1 MSEGG
6 FTVIGMQNNNAM
18 RELIE
23 TELFETLE
31 LDLDTEAA
39 LAEAAGLISEAEASF
54 ARLSRSMP
62 SMPPPRRSSAA
73 SATGRYWRRR

>member
-6 FTVIGMQNNNAM
+6 STLIGMQNNNAM

-31 LDLDTEAA
+31 LDLDAEAA
-39 LAEAAGLISEAEASF
+39 LAEAAGLISEAEALF

-62 SMPPPRRSSAA
+62 SMPPPRR
-73 SATGRYWRRR
+73 